1 MSKNRFIG
9 AVPLIQNLRQYH
21 ARYQADLQ
29 RFTGFAHTAS
39 PLIFLREWLARPG
52 TVGAVWPSSRWLAC
66 RMAAQVPLSGDGL
79 VIELGAGTGVVTQA
93 LLDRG
98 ISAGRLWVV
107 ERSPTFVQHL
117 RHRFSALTVV
127 GGDAVN
133 LESLLPANK
142 KIDAIVSSLPLRSLP
157 SGVVSAIAAQ
167 WRSCLASDGRLVQ
180 FTYALWGQ
188 NTDLMTGFS
197 LESTHYVWLNMP
209 PARVCVY
216 KRADAMVKSPEQI
229 AIDRTLA

>member
-9 AVPLIQNLRQYH
+9 AIPLVQNLRQYH
-21 ARYQADLQ
+21 ARYQADIQ
-29 RFTGFAHTAS
+29 RFTGFAQTSS
-39 PLIFLREWLARPG
+39 PVIFLREWLARPG
-52 TVGAVWPSSRWLAC
+52 TVGAVWPSSRQLAC
-66 RMAAQVPLSGDGL
+66 RMADQVPLSGDGL

-117 RHRFSALTVV
+117 RHRFPALTVV
-127 GGDAVN
+127 GGDAAN
-133 LESLLPANK
+133 LESLLPTNK

-157 SGVVSAIAAQ
+157 PDVVSAIVQQ
-167 WRSCLASDGRLVQ
+167 WRTCLAPDGRLVQ

-188 NTDLMTGFS
+188 NTELLAGFIPEPS
-197 LESTHYVWLNMP
+197 HFAWLNTP

-216 KRADAMVKSPEQI
+216 RRAESC
-229 AIDRTLA
+229 